1 MMPADGSEEAPDP
14 LNEGLV
20 AARLDGVVPEKA
32 DAVLTVGK
40 EVNALPN
47 RRSGGPV
54 PAVNSF
60 KGVVNC
66 ADLPSI
72 IRGTGGTEPIRVRAV
87 CNDWAPQ
94 GGRGVGRIGNKK
106 NPSCGGRI

>member
-1 MMPADGSEEAPDP
+1 MMPADGSEEAPDT

-54 PAVNSF
+54 PAVNPF

-72 IRGTGGTEPIRVRAV
+72 VRGTGSTNPVRVRAV
-87 CNDWAPQ
+87 GNDWAPK
-94 GGRGVGRIGNKK
+94 GGRGVGRSGDKDP
-106 NPSCGGRI
+106 PSC